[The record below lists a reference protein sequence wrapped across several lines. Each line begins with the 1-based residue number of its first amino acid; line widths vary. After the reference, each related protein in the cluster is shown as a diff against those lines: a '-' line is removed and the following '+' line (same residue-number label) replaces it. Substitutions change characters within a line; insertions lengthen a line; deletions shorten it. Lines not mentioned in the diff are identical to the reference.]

1 MTTNENVHKMRVQI
15 LHLRGGMMT
24 LSTALCRFPACG
36 TPMGCNLRCSEAGNI
51 MRQLH
56 EDIHNLVI
64 SARMVLTAVFS
75 PQPLAWDTF
84 WLFAE
89 DQSRPERALAN
100 LGKDFIS
107 DQDEYIK
114 FYGQIDDEMFDAV
127 GKGFNEQE
135 RDVLFAEDA
144 WQNGHRLSQILHLA
158 EHLGAQMERNY
169 DLLMSMASNCEVG
182 KKAKLTGSVTA

>member
-36 TPMGCNLRCSEAGNI
+36 TPMGCNLRCSEDGNV

-64 SARMVLTAVFS
+64 SARMVLTAVFC
-75 PQPLAWDTF
+75 PEPETWDIQ
-84 WLFAE
+84 WCFAE
-89 DQSRPERALAN
+89 DEARPERTLAQ
-100 LGKDFIS
+100 LGEEVIS
-107 DQDEYIK
+107 DQDEYIR

-127 GKGFNEQE
+127 GKGFNEHE
-135 RDVLFAEDA
+135 RGVLFAEEA
-144 WQNGHRLSQILHLA
+144 WQNGDRLPQILHLT
-158 EHLGAQMERNY
+158 EYLEDQMEKKF
-169 DLLMSMASNCEVG
+169 DLLLSMVSNCEIG
-182 KKAKLTGSVTA
+182 KKAELRRSVTA

>member
-15 LHLRGGMMT
+15 LNLRGGMMT

-64 SARMVLTAVFS
+64 SARMVLSAVFS
-75 PQPLAWDTF
+75 PQPSVWDTF
-84 WLFAE
+84 WCFAE
-89 DQSRPERALAN
+89 GVSSPERALAQ

-107 DQDEYIK
+107 DQDEYIR

-127 GKGFNEQE
+127 GKGFNENE
-135 RDVLFAEDA
+135 RDVLFSEDA
-144 WQNGHRLSQILHLA
+144 WQNADRLPQILHLTQYL
-158 EHLGAQMERNY
+158 EDQMEKKF
-169 DLLMSMASNCEVG
+169 DLLLSMVSNCEIA
-182 KKAKLTGSVTA
+182 KKAELKRSVTA